1 VCGSRSI
8 EVRETMKV
16 RTNWAQILLNHTLR
30 KYKFFLP
37 ALIVTCV
44 ILGSVDRLPAQGL
57 PTATRAGDLQIG
69 GGFTFGRS
77 DYNFT
82 PLHLIGETVYTTFD
96 MRHRWGGE
104 FDFHNIKPTEDS
116 TVYQRT
122 YEIGPRI
129 FLWRDPFRPYAKVMY
144 GRGVYNFSQS
154 RANIAYNIYTFGGGV
169 DLAVKRPLNVRVDY
183 EYQNWAGFPLGTLHP
198 SVVTIGAAYHFHE

>member
-1 VCGSRSI
+1 
-8 EVRETMKV
+8 MKV
-16 RTNWAQILLNHTLR
+16 WMNWAQILLNHTLPR
-30 KYKFFLP
+30 HRFLAR
-37 ALIVTCV
+37 ALVVTCV
-44 ILGSVDRLPAQGL
+44 ILGSSLRLPAQGL

-69 GGFTFGRS
+69 GGLTFGRS
-77 DYNFT
+77 AYNFT
-82 PLHLIGETVYTTFD
+82 PLHLIGETFYTTFD

-116 TVYQRT
+116 TIYQRT

-129 FLWRDPFRPYAKVMY
+129 FLWRDPFKPYAKVMY

-154 RANIAYNIYTFGGGV
+154 RANIAYNIYTVGGGI
-169 DLAVKRPLNVRVDY
+169 DLSVRRSINVRIDY

-198 SVVTIGAAYHFHE
+198 SVVTIGAAYHFHD